1 MRLTHRGL
9 FVTVCFTPIEPLK
22 SYSLSDCPDTMANHQ
37 LSGSVFL
44 RYGGFT
50 LIELMVVVV
59 IVCAHTAHHSGL
71 YRLFHNH

>member
-1 MRLTHRGL
+1 
-9 FVTVCFTPIEPLK
+9 
-22 SYSLSDCPDTMANHQ
+22 MANHQ